1 MKATQMLAAAAAA
14 SMIALGAQAT
24 AQVPA
29 PAPAPHAAPKPC
41 SNCGT
46 VQSINYVEEKGQGSG
61 LGMIAG
67 GVVGGVLGH
76 QIGSGRGNTVATVAG
91 AAGGAYVGNEIE
103 KNKKKKSYYNVVIR
117 MDNGQTRT
125 IQYGSQPPAREGE
138 RVKILDG
145 NRLALIAN

>member
-1 MKATQMLAAAAAA
+1 MKPTLSQMLAAAAAA
-14 SMIALGAQAT
+14 SMMALGAQAT
-24 AQVPA
+24 AQV